1 VDYALLQYVWLM
13 RNGRL
18 RVAQRLVPLTDA
30 LRMRA
35 VEVRDH
41 KARIIAE
48 GVDPAPEEV
57 CGSECPF
64 SRVMNKLE

>member
-1 VDYALLQYVWLM
+1 
-13 RNGRL
+13 
-18 RVAQRLVPLTDA
+18 VAQRLVPLTDA